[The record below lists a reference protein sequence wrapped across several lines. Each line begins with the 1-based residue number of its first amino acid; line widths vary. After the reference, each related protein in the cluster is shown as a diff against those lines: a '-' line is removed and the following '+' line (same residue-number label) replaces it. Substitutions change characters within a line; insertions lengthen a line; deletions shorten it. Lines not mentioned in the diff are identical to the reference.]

1 MELKQYGLILKKR
14 LVMIL
19 LLVTV
24 SCLGIGL
31 YSGYFLQPQYQASA
45 KLIVNQYK
53 DSGSLLPSIDV
64 GAINSTIGLIKTY
77 KEIIKTP
84 RMMKKVVQ
92 QYPELGVTH
101 SELIGRVSVSSVNET
116 QVMSIT
122 VKGSS
127 YQEAANMANAIAIVF
142 QQSVPELMK
151 VDNVSILDQANPLEN
166 RGAVSPNIKLNVT
179 VAFLL
184 ALMLGVGIAFLLEYL
199 DDTVKSEEDIDML
212 LQVPVLSAIPTFREK
227 DSKERGDK
235 PETALKAGR
244 GNNAT
249 LDA

>member
-1 MELKQYGLILKKR
+1 LELKQYVLILKRR
-14 LVMIL
+14 LLMIL
-19 LLVTV
+19 LLVTT
-24 SCLGIGL
+24 SCLSMGL
-31 YSGYFLQPQYQASA
+31 YSSYLLSPQYQASA

-84 RMMKKVVQ
+84 RMMKKVVE

-101 SELIGRVSVSSVNET
+101 KELIGKVSVSSVNET

-151 VDNVSILDQANPLEN
+151 VDNVSILDQADPLEN
-166 RGAVSPNIKLNVT
+166 MGPISPNVKLNVS

-184 ALMLGVGIAFLLEYL
+184 SLMLGVGIAFLLEYL
-199 DDTVKSEEDIDML
+199 DDTVKSEEDIDSL
-212 LQVPVLSAIPTFREK
+212 LQVPVLGAIPTFREN
-227 DSKERGDK
+227 DSRERTE
-235 PETALKAGR
+235 PAAALKAGR
-244 GNNAT
+244 ENNAF
-249 LDA
+249 DA

>member
-1 MELKQYGLILKKR
+1 MELKQYGLILKRR
-14 LVMIL
+14 LLMIL
-19 LLVTV
+19 LLVTTA
-24 SCLGIGL
+24 CLGMGL
-31 YSGYFLQPQYQASA
+31 YSSYFISPQYEASS

-53 DSGSLLPSIDV
+53 DSGSLLSSIDV

-84 RMMKKVVQ
+84 RMMKKVVE

-101 SELIGRVSVSSVNET
+101 KELIGRVSVSSVNET

-122 VKGSS
+122 VKGNS

-142 QQSVPELMK
+142 QQSVPDLMK
-151 VDNVSILDQANPLEN
+151 VDNVSILDQADPLDN
-166 RGAVSPNIKLNVT
+166 QAAISPNVKLNVS

-199 DDTVKSEEDIDML
+199 DDTVKSEEDIEVL
-212 LQVPVLSAIPTFREK
+212 LQVPVLGAIPTFRES
-227 DSKERGDK
+227 DAKERVDK
-235 PETALKAGR
+235 PAATLQARRE
-244 GNNAT
+244 NNAT
-249 LDA
+249 FDT